1 VAVEPLPRTQPKPA
15 RRSRRPGARGR
26 ASDYSSLRRPEPKNA
41 WEKLLRSLR
50 PPRRLK
56 FTREG
61 KYFLGITLGV
71 GFAAINTGNN
81 LLYLL
86 LGMLLSLIVLSGVMS
101 ELSLRDLNVVRRL
114 PTRAQVGRAHL
125 VEIEVFNR
133 KKRIPSY
140 AIEVEDLRAGQP
152 ADKRC
157 FFLKISPNSAQVAAY
172 RRSPQRRGR
181 DCHVGFRIATRFPF
195 GLFEKSRE
203 VPCEGELIIYPAV
216 DALRLRSEAGGR
228 RLGGTGLSG
237 RGSGDEVFGL
247 RPMREGDDP
256 RDIYWR
262 KSTLLDQLVLRER
275 ARETR
280 PDIELV
286 LEVRRPPESGEDWGS
301 QFERRIR
308 DVASRAVAHL
318 KRGDGVTIAATSG
331 DRVRADRSVGADRL
345 LRFLALVEPIDG
357 APSHGAPPPSFG
369 GPPTPPPPASASAPA
384 SGPTTI
390 ATGDAAPPSE
400 PPSGLR
406 SPAAAS
412 VKS

>member
-1 VAVEPLPRTQPKPA
+1 VATEPPPRNVSLRGEGSTRHKLVRAPA
-15 RRSRRPGARGR
+15 RPQHRVTDHG
-26 ASDYSSLRRPEPKNA
+26 SLTRPEPKNA
-41 WEKLLRSLR
+41 WQRLLRRWR
-50 PPRRLK
+50 PPRKLK

-157 FFLKISPNSAQVAAY
+157 FFLKISPSSAQVAAY

-181 DCHVGFRIATRFPF
+181 DRHIGFRIATRFPF

-203 VPCEGELIIYPAV
+203 VACDGELIIYPAV
-216 DALRLRSEAGGR
+216 DPLRLRNDEAGR
-228 RLGGTGLSG
+228 RFGGGGISG

-280 PDIELV
+280 PDIELT
-286 LEVRRPPESGEDWGS
+286 LEVRRPAEGGDEWSVH
-301 QFERRIR
+301 FERRIR
-308 DVASRAVAHL
+308 DIASRAVAHL
-318 KRGDGVTIAATSG
+318 KRGDGVTIVTTAG
-331 DRVRADRSVGADRL
+331 DRVRADRSVGADRV
-345 LRFLALVEPIDG
+345 LRFLALLEAVDVPDVAKG
-357 APSHGAPPPSFG
+357 VAPNVAELPRK
-369 GPPTPPPPASASAPA
+369 
-384 SGPTTI
+384 
-390 ATGDAAPPSE
+390 
-400 PPSGLR
+400 R
-406 SPAAAS
+406 SPRSISQPEA
-412 VKS
+412 KS

>member
-1 VAVEPLPRTQPKPA
+1 MAEPLIV
-15 RRSRRPGARGR
+15 G
-26 ASDYSSLRRPEPKNA
+26 PEPTTRLGRLFR
-41 WEKLLRSLR
+41 WWR
-50 PPRRLK
+50 PPRKLK

-86 LGMLLSLIVLSGVMS
+86 LGMLLSLIILSGLMS
-101 ELSLRDLNVVRRL
+101 ELSLRDLTVVRRL
-114 PTRAQVGRAHL
+114 PARAQVGRPHL
-125 VEIEVFNR
+125 VEIEVFNH
-133 KKRIPSY
+133 KKRVPSY

-181 DCHVGFRIATRFPF
+181 DRHIGFRIATRFPF

-203 VPCEGELIIYPAV
+203 VACPGELIIYPAV
-216 DALRLRSEAGGR
+216 DVVRLRPDDAGR
-228 RLGGTGLSG
+228 KLAGTGPLG
-237 RGSGDEVFGL
+237 RGTGDEVFGL

-280 PDIELV
+280 PDVELH
-286 LEVRRPPESGEDWGS
+286 LDVRRSRNAPDDWPVH
-301 QFERRIR
+301 FERRIR

-318 KRGDGVTIAATSG
+318 KRGDGVTVVSTAG
-331 DRVRADRSVGADRL
+331 ERVRSDSTVGADRI
-345 LRFLALVEPIDG
+345 LRFLALVEPLLRDD
-357 APSHGAPPPSFG
+357 AATDRSPPE
-369 GPPTPPPPASASAPA
+369 PPQTPGASATQPRL
-384 SGPTTI
+384 GVRP
-390 ATGDAAPPSE
+390 
-400 PPSGLR
+400 
-406 SPAAAS
+406 
-412 VKS
+412 